1 MLIYM
6 EIMPRR
12 FKSNDKND
20 LNSLLIIE
28 KYNEIMFPV
37 TDEIRNV
44 VTIIVIEKKIMVIAL
59 QVTRYFPTLI
69 YITYRYTRAR
79 ICICIV
85 TPYRELFCNEKEEKI
100 FLCEIEHR

>member
-1 MLIYM
+1 MYMLVYM

-37 TDEIRNV
+37 TKF
-44 VTIIVIEKKIMVIAL
+44 VTL
-59 QVTRYFPTLI
+59 LPL
-69 YITYRYTRAR
+69 
-79 ICICIV
+79 
-85 TPYRELFCNEKEEKI
+85 
-100 FLCEIEHR
+100 